1 MSSNPQEQMIEDAGQ
16 EHHPGWRMYAQIAA
30 ILTVITAIEVATYYV
45 NIGSMLVWVLLI
57 LSALKFGIVI
67 GYYMHLKFDNRL
79 FSYMFLF
86 GVITA
91 LCIVVAFLALFDR
104 LW

>member
-1 MSSNPQEQMIEDAGQ
+1 
-16 EHHPGWRMYAQIAA
+16 MYAQIAA
-30 ILTVITAIEVATYYV
+30 ILTVITAIEVATYYID
-45 NIGSMLVWVLLI
+45 IGSMLVWVLLI

-79 FSYMFLF
+79 YTYLFMF
-86 GVITA
+86 GVVTA

>member
-1 MSSNPQEQMIEDAGQ
+1 MSSVPQEPAIADAGQ
-16 EHHPGWRMYAQIAA
+16 GHHPGWRVYAQIAA
-30 ILTVITAIEVATYYV
+30 ILTVITAIEVATYYID
-45 NIGSMLVWVLLI
+45 IGSMLVWVLLI

-79 FSYMFLF
+79 YTYLFMF
-86 GVITA
+86 GVVTA

>member
-1 MSSNPQEQMIEDAGQ
+1 
-16 EHHPGWRMYAQIAA
+16 MYAQIAA

>member
-1 MSSNPQEQMIEDAGQ
+1 
-16 EHHPGWRMYAQIAA
+16 MYAQIAA
-30 ILTVITAIEVATYYV
+30 ILTVITAIEVATYYID
-45 NIGSMLVWVLLI
+45 IGSMLVWVLLI

-79 FSYMFLF
+79 YTYLFMF
-86 GVITA
+86 GVVTA

-104 LW
+104 GYLGSHNDEERSKVR

>member
-1 MSSNPQEQMIEDAGQ
+1 MSAHQGSTV
-16 EHHPGWRMYAQIAA
+16 EHAQPGARTYVEVA
-30 ILTVITAIEVATYYV
+30 IFLGVITAIEVATYYID
-45 NIGSMLVWVLLI
+45 IGELLVYVLLI

-79 FSYMFLF
+79 YTFMFCF
-86 GVITA
+86 GLATA
-91 LCIVVAFLALFDR
+91 IGIVVAFLALFDR

>member
-1 MSSNPQEQMIEDAGQ
+1 MSSVPRDEAEVVAH
-16 EHHPGWRMYAQIAA
+16 EHPTWHVYAKIAA
-30 ILTVITAIEVATYYV
+30 ILTVLTALEVATYYV
-45 NIGSMLVWVLLI
+45 DIGSLLVYVLLI

-79 FSYMFLF
+79 YTFMFGF
-86 GVITA
+86 GLAAAVGI
-91 LCIVVAFLALFDR
+91 LVSLLALFDR

>member
-1 MSSNPQEQMIEDAGQ
+1 HERAEEVAH
-16 EHHPGWRMYAQIAA
+16 EHPTWQAYARIAA
-30 ILTVITAIEVATYYV
+30 ILTIITALEVATYYID
-45 NIGSMLVWVLLI
+45 IGELLVYVLLI

-79 FSYMFLF
+79 YPFIFCCGL
-86 GVITA
+86 GRAIG
-91 LCIVVAFLALFDR
+91 IVVASLALFDR

>member
-1 MSSNPQEQMIEDAGQ
+1 
-16 EHHPGWRMYAQIAA
+16 
-30 ILTVITAIEVATYYV
+30 ILTVITALEVATYYID
-45 NIGSMLVWVLLI
+45 IGSMLVWVLLI

-79 FSYMFLF
+79 FTFLFLF
-86 GVITA
+86 GVVTA

>member
-1 MSSNPQEQMIEDAGQ
+1 MSSVPQERAEEVAH
-16 EHHPGWRMYAQIAA
+16 EHPTWQAYARIAA
-30 ILTVITAIEVATYYV
+30 ILTIITALEVATYYID
-45 NIGSMLVWVLLI
+45 IGELLVYILLV

-79 FSYMFLF
+79 YTFMFCF
-86 GVITA
+86 GLATA
-91 LCIVVAFLALFDR
+91 VGILVSFLALFDR